1 MFAFSGLKKW
11 EELQQH
17 AKKGVTCTVLDTTV
31 IRSPPMESK

>member
-17 AKKGVTCTVLDTTV
+17 AKKGVTCTVAGYDGNQVTPYR
-31 IRSPPMESK
+31 I